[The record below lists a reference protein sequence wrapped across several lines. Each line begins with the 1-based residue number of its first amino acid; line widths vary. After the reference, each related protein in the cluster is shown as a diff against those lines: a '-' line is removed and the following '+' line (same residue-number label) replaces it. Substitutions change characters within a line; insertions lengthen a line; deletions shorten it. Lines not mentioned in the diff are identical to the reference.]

1 VLLLSLALAAV
12 HRSVAAQLA
21 SLWTYVGIG
30 GSVIVVEELAPVLAG
45 FAAHQKHLPLA
56 SAIVACAFGGWL
68 ATLVPY
74 WLGRYGRRR
83 ILQRFPRAE
92 RTTQRLTHVVGKR
105 QWQSALTSRFL
116 FGARFLLPLASGAA
130 HVRRTPF
137 LAGSAIS
144 AAAWAAVY
152 CTLGFLFGDAMVV
165 LLGRVRRHELVIGA
179 VLALVLL
186 LILLIAAWKNSPHVE
201 KELESFPD

>member
-1 VLLLSLALAAV
+1 MLLLSLALAAV

-21 SLWTYVGIG
+21 SLWTYIGIG

-83 ILQRFPRAE
+83 ILQRFPQAE

-116 FGARFLLPLASGAA
+116 FG
-130 HVRRTPF
+130 
-137 LAGSAIS
+137 
-144 AAAWAAVY
+144 
-152 CTLGFLFGDAMVV
+152 DAMVV
-165 LLGRVRRHELVIGA
+165 LLGRVRRHELLIGA

-201 KELESFPD
+201 EELESFPD